1 MLAVVNIDVAMISM
15 THASKEAAARS
26 LLNSKKDPLT
36 IKIISVRCKAY
47 FHNSA
52 TIFFTPKDEF
62 A

>member
-1 MLAVVNIDVAMISM
+1 MLVVVNIDVAIISM
-15 THASKEAAARS
+15 AHTSKEAAARS
-26 LLNSKKDPLT
+26 LPNTKKDPLT
-36 IKIISVRCKAY
+36 IKINSVRCKAY